1 MKRILGILVLFAV
14 VYLATWIMADLMTGR
29 QSFLSGFNQ
38 ENLLRRTA
46 LFGILG
52 IGVAFVII
60 TGGIDLSIG
69 SMVCLVGVGV
79 PWCVTEL
86 NWPVWLTLAAALAL
100 SVGIGFF
107 HGTLITKLRLPPFIV
122 TLCGLLMY
130 RGFTRGFT
138 HDQTAGFG
146 TGHKGLRLLAQ
157 GEVPVPFLDNFGIP
171 VPFLLMIV
179 VAAAAAVFLNKT
191 IHGRYLQAL
200 GNNEEAARL
209 SGIPTDRM
217 IVLSYVICSTLSG
230 LGGLLFVLEVNLA
243 QPVDAG
249 NFFELFAIA
258 AAVLGGCSLR
268 GGSGTILGVII
279 GTALIQ
285 LLRNMITIVFSDIQ
299 NMEYAIIGVVLLVG
313 VVADELVRRSAARR
327 RAARAA

>member
-130 RGFTRGFT
+130 
-138 HDQTAGFG
+138 
-146 TGHKGLRLLAQ
+146 
-157 GEVPVPFLDNFGIP
+157 
-171 VPFLLMIV
+171 
-179 VAAAAAVFLNKT
+179 AASHAASPMT
-191 IHGRYLQAL
+191 
-200 GNNEEAARL
+200 
-209 SGIPTDRM
+209 
-217 IVLSYVICSTLSG
+217 
-230 LGGLLFVLEVNLA
+230 
-243 QPVDAG
+243 
-249 NFFELFAIA
+249 
-258 AAVLGGCSLR
+258 
-268 GGSGTILGVII
+268 
-279 GTALIQ
+279 
-285 LLRNMITIVFSDIQ
+285 
-299 NMEYAIIGVVLLVG
+299 
-313 VVADELVRRSAARR
+313 RR
-327 RAARAA
+327 RASAPATRGCGCSRRARSRCLFSTTSASRSRFCS

>member
-1 MKRILGILVLFAV
+1 MKRILGILILFVV
-14 VYLATWIMADLMTGR
+14 VYLATWVMADLVTGR

-60 TGGIDLSIG
+60 TGGIDLSVG

-79 PWCVTEL
+79 PWAITQW
-86 NWPVWLTLAAALAL
+86 NWPVSMTLTAALVV
-100 SVGIGFF
+100 SMGIGLF
-107 HGTLITKLRLPPFIV
+107 HGLLVTKLRIPPFVV

-130 RGFTRGFT
+130 RGITRGFT
-138 HDQTAGFG
+138 GDRTAGFG
-146 TGHKGLRLLAQ
+146 TGHKTLRWLAQ
-157 GEVPVPFLDNFGIP
+157 GEIPIVEGFGIP
-171 VPFLLMIV
+171 IPFFIMMVVAV
-179 VAAAAAVFLNKT
+179 VAAIFLNKT
-191 IHGRYLQAL
+191 IYGRYLLAL
-200 GNNEEAARL
+200 GNNEEATRL
-209 SGIPTDRM
+209 SGIRTDRM
-217 IVLSYVICSTLSG
+217 VILAYVICSTLAG

-268 GGSGTILGVII
+268 GGTGTISGVII

-285 LLRNMITIVFSDIQ
+285 LLRNMITIVFPKWQ
-299 NMEYAIIGVVLLVG
+299 NMEYAMIGAVLLIG
-313 VVADELVRRSAARR
+313 VVADELVRRIVAKR
-327 RAARAA
+327 RAARAG